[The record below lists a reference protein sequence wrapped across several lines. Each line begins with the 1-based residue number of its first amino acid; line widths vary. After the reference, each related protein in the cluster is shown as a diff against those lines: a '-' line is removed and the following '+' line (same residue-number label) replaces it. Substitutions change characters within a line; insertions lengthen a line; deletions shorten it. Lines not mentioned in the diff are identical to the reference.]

1 MVNNSQHPQICAM
14 LSALL
19 FVDYQWC
26 HVLFKNNTVS
36 KMITMIMA
44 LRVIMIIVMTIMMIV
59 RTIVAGIIFYAQE
72 NPACI
77 KVDSRDSILLVAV
90 AR

>member
-1 MVNNSQHPQICAM
+1 MVNISQHPQICAM

-36 KMITMIMA
+36 AMMTAIMA
-44 LRVIMIIVMTIMMIV
+44 LRVMLLMV
-59 RTIVAGIIFYAQE
+59 E
-72 NPACI
+72 
-77 KVDSRDSILLVAV
+77 ILFVILCSGESGLHQS
-90 AR
+90 

>member
-36 KMITMIMA
+36 AMMTAIMA
-44 LRVIMIIVMTIMMIV
+44 LRVMLLMVEIM
-59 RTIVAGIIFYAQE
+59 
-72 NPACI
+72 
-77 KVDSRDSILLVAV
+77 LLCSGESGLHQS
-90 AR
+90 

>member
-36 KMITMIMA
+36 KMMTAIMA
-44 LRVIMIIVMTIMMIV
+44 LRVMLLMVEIMFLCS
-59 RTIVAGIIFYAQE
+59 GESGLHQ
-72 NPACI
+72 
-77 KVDSRDSILLVAV
+77 S
-90 AR
+90 

>member
-26 HVLFKNNTVS
+26 HVLFNNNTVS
-36 KMITMIMA
+36 KDDDDDEEEEEEEEDCGDGDPDTN
-44 LRVIMIIVMTIMMIV
+44 
-59 RTIVAGIIFYAQE
+59 GH
-72 NPACI
+72 NG
-77 KVDSRDSILLVAV
+77 
-90 AR
+90 

>member
-36 KMITMIMA
+36 AMMTAIMA
-44 LRVIMIIVMTIMMIV
+44 LRVMLLMVEIM
-59 RTIVAGIIFYAQE
+59 FCAQE

-77 KVDSRDSILLVAV
+77 KVDSRDCILLVA
-90 AR
+90 AT

>member
-1 MVNNSQHPQICAM
+1 M

-36 KMITMIMA
+36 KMMKAIMA
-44 LRVIMIIVMTIMMIV
+44 LRVMLLMVEIM
-59 RTIVAGIIFYAQE
+59 
-72 NPACI
+72 
-77 KVDSRDSILLVAV
+77 LLCSGESGLHQS
-90 AR
+90 